1 LKRIKVFVSRQ
12 IGFGRSRIQN
22 ALSRGSS
29 WVAIALL
36 FFLSFFAQCTAMHS
50 LEKETKLK
58 LDYHYGLPR
67 LKFFILEMG
76 FNNILLLKISR
87 F

>member
-1 LKRIKVFVSRQ
+1 LAEAEFKTLCQGVV
-12 IGFGRSRIQN
+12 
-22 ALSRGSS
+22 
-29 WVAIALL
+29 VAIALL
-36 FFLSFFAQCTAMHS
+36 FFLSFFLFLHNAMHS

-76 FNNILLLKISR
+76 FKNIILLKISR